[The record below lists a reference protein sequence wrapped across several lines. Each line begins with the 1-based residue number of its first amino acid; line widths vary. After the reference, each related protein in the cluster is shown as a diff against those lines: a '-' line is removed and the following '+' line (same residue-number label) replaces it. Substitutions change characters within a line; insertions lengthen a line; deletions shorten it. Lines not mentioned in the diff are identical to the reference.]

1 MTPNLFLF
9 LLASSV
15 GATIILS
22 RGDIFKPFREWV
34 LKMSIRHKGYVHDF
48 TIPDPIPFDG
58 ISIDNKLKDLECISH
73 VALLKHILGDDIINW
88 STEECKNGHR
98 HFMYCKNS
106 HAIVYITEH
115 AAKLT
120 ANVYERIIYKP
131 FIKYISEM
139 LNCPQCAGIWVGC
152 VWYAAYLLGA
162 MNYWGWRLF
171 CFGCITSVVA
181 YLYFK
186 LYTFL
191 EKK

>member
-1 MTPNLFLF
+1 MTQDQFLF
-9 LLASSV
+9 LVGSAM

-22 RGDIFKPFREWV
+22 RGDIFRPFREWI
-34 LKMSIRHKGYVHDF
+34 LKKSIKHKGYIHDF
-48 TIPDPIPFDG
+48 TIPDPVPFDG
-58 ISIDNKLKDLECISH
+58 VIIDHKTHDLEHKSYVAIISE
-73 VALLKHILGDDIINW
+73 ILGADIINW
-88 STEECKNGHR
+88 STEESKNGYR
-98 HFMYCKNS
+98 HFMYCKSS
-106 HAIVYITEH
+106 HGIVYIKEH
-115 AAKLT
+115 AANLT

-152 VWYAAYLLGA
+152 VWYGTYLLGA

-171 CFGCITSVVA
+171 CFGCITSAVA

-186 LYTFL
+186 LYSFL